1 MEISN
6 SNARAL
12 KLERIATIPV
22 KFAVE
27 QNYPNPFN
35 PTTEIRYAI
44 PARDQ
49 VEIAIFNTLG
59 QKVKTLVSGQ
69 QDAGYYSVTWDATNE
84 TGKSVGSG
92 IYFYTVRT
100 SKHTVIKKMMLLK

>member
-1 MEISN
+1 
-6 SNARAL
+6 
-12 KLERIATIPV
+12 
-22 KFAVE
+22 
-27 QNYPNPFN
+27 
-35 PTTEIRYAI
+35 
-44 PARDQ
+44 
-49 VEIAIFNTLG
+49 
-59 QKVKTLVSGQ
+59 VKTLVSGQ